1 VSDNSLLRAAHRLSE
16 ALLSARSSEAVGTAL
31 MEELQATLGVD
42 QVHLTEVSQ
51 DGDVGE
57 GTVGGSPA
65 PGYRQWLGGPS
76 LISRVIAAGASVAVP
91 DAPGDP
97 TLSQDLV
104 ARFSAASL
112 LGVPVRWGGEAR
124 FVAVVIT
131 HERRAFET
139 DEIELAETLANQAS
153 IALALLEA
161 ERSRAATA
169 EQDAALTR
177 AAIALNASLELVEVL
192 ETLSREADLAV
203 GGSLA
208 GVYLAD
214 GSGGGVATAGHNT
227 PEDWKGIVMERG
239 EGIAGRVLETGR
251 AFVTNAYQEE
261 VDLPPHPALRRLK
274 TAVGLPMAWN
284 GELKG
289 ALSVG
294 FAEMRRVTD
303 DDLRTLEA
311 IAALAV
317 AACRNAEAYEQAS
330 LAAITDALT
339 GLLNHGALH
348 LRAREEISRSRRTG
362 AALTC
367 LLLDLDNFKAINDE
381 RGHQAGDDVLRAV
394 ATAMRGRL
402 RDHDVVARYGG
413 DEFVVLLPDTDA
425 AGARNVAERIAA
437 GSPAPCSIGLA
448 QWEEPLG
455 ADELLGRADRAL
467 LLAKRRGKQ
476 RVTVVGADLEDEL
489 DLTDARIGS
498 PAATLRDFWE
508 MVAGSESAREAL
520 ETLPSFL
527 RRVTSAEEVALYEL
541 EGTEV
546 VRTVDAR
553 RERDASGASGRG
565 REDPQVQA
573 FTCERLAA
581 GPALMERLALGAFS
595 RPSLAVLL
603 ATLDVA
609 STPGDLDAPAG
620 SYAAVPL
627 VHSGRARGLLVL
639 RLERELQPERLRQI
653 EGLARQTMA
662 MFGARPDTGSPAA
675 VQALAAAI
683 DARDNH
689 THQHSE
695 QVVALATDVARLL
708 GLSPPDLEQVRHG
721 ALLHDVGKLAIPNE
735 ILHKPGPL
743 TDAEWR
749 VMAEHPVIGERILRR
764 TPQLGHLAPIVRH
777 EHERWD
783 GGGYPDGLARTAI
796 PIASRI
802 ILACDAY
809 NAMITTRPYREAM
822 SIERATAELREK
834 SGTQF
839 DPQVVEALL
848 ERLGAVSEAAS
859 GASAK

>member
-1 VSDNSLLRAAHRLSE
+1 MAPSDTSPLSAAHRLSE
-16 ALLSARSSEAVGTAL
+16 ALLSARSAEAVGTAL
-31 MEELQATLGVD
+31 MEGLQAALAVD

-51 DGDVGE
+51 DGDIGQ
-57 GTVGGSPA
+57 GTVGGSRG

-76 LISRVIAAGASVAVP
+76 LISSVIEAGTPVAVP

-97 TLSQDLV
+97 TLRQDLV
-104 ARFSAASL
+104 ERFSAASL
-112 LGVPVRWGGEAR
+112 LGVPVRWGGEVR

-131 HERRAFET
+131 HERRSYEPH
-139 DEIELAETLANQAS
+139 EIELAETLANQAA

-161 ERSRAATA
+161 ERSRAARA

-227 PEDWKGIVMERG
+227 PEDWKGIVMARG

-251 AFVTNAYQEE
+251 AFVTNAYQEDVE
-261 VDLPPHPALRRLK
+261 LPPHPALRRLQ
-274 TAVGLPMAWN
+274 TAVGLPMIWN

-317 AACRNAEAYEQAS
+317 AACRNAEAYEHAS

-348 LRAREEISRSRRTG
+348 LRLREEISRSRRNTST
-362 AALTC
+362 LTC
-367 LLLDLDNFKAINDE
+367 LLLDLDNFKAVNDE
-381 RGHQAGDDVLRAV
+381 HGHLAGDDMLRAV
-394 ATAMRGRL
+394 ATAMRGQL

-413 DEFVVLLPDTDA
+413 DEFVLLLPDTDA
-425 AGARNVAERIAA
+425 VGGRAVADRIAA
-437 GSPAPCSIGLA
+437 GSPVPCSIGLA

-455 ADELLGRADRAL
+455 ADALLGRADRAL
-467 LLAKRRGKQ
+467 LLAKRTGKQ
-476 RVTVVGADLEDEL
+476 RVTVADADLEHEL

-508 MVAGSESAREAL
+508 MVAGSDSARDAL

-527 RRVTSAEEVALYEL
+527 HRVTGAEEVALYEL
-541 EGTEV
+541 EGRDV
-546 VRTVDAR
+546 VRTTDAHD
-553 RERDASGASGRG
+553 RE
-565 REDPQVQA
+565 VQA
-573 FTCERLAA
+573 FTCERIAA
-581 GPALMERLALGAFS
+581 GPALQDRLAAGAFS

-603 ATLDVA
+603 ATLDVE
-609 STPGDLDAPAG
+609 STPCDLDAPAG
-620 SYAAVPL
+620 CYTAVPL
-627 VHSGRARGLLVL
+627 VHAGRAQGLIVL
-639 RLERELQPERLRQI
+639 RLERDLQPERLRQI

-662 MFGARPDTGSPAA
+662 LFGARPETGSPAA

-683 DARDNH
+683 EARDSY

-708 GLSPPDLEQVRHG
+708 GLSAPDLEHVRHG

-764 TPQLGHLAPIVRH
+764 TPQLGHLAPVVRH

-822 SIERATAELREK
+822 SAEHAAAELRAK

-848 ERLGAVSEAAS
+848 ERLCAVSGAAS
-859 GASAK
+859 GASAS

>member
-1 VSDNSLLRAAHRLSE
+1 MAPPSDPSQLSAAHRLSE
-16 ALLSARSSEAVGTAL
+16 ALLAARSQAAVADAL
-31 MEELQATLGVD
+31 MAELRGALGAD

-51 DGDVGE
+51 DGDVGQ
-57 GTVGGSPA
+57 GTVGGSEELN
-65 PGYRQWLGGPS
+65 YRQWLGGPS
-76 LISRVIAAGASVAVP
+76 LVSRVIAGGAAVP
-91 DAPGDP
+91 VADAPGDP
-97 TLSQDLV
+97 TVQQDLV
-104 ARFSAASL
+104 ERFSAASL
-112 LGVPVRWGGEAR
+112 LGIPVRWLGEVR
-124 FVAVVIT
+124 FVAIVISR
-131 HERRAFET
+131 ERRVFG
-139 DEIELAETLANQAS
+139 DSEIRLAETLANQAAV
-153 IALALLEA
+153 ALALLEA
-161 ERSRAATA
+161 ERMRAARA

-177 AAIALNASLELVEVL
+177 AATSLNASLELVEVL

-203 GGSLA
+203 GGTLA

-227 PEDWKGIVMERG
+227 PEDWKGIVMPRG

-261 VDLPPHPALRRLK
+261 VELPPHPALRRLR

-294 FAEMRRVTD
+294 FAEMRRITD

-348 LRAREEISRSRRTG
+348 LRVREEISRSQRTG
-362 AALTC
+362 ASLAC
-367 LLLDLDNFKAINDE
+367 LLLDLDNFKAVNDE
-381 RGHQAGDDVLRAV
+381 RGHQAGDEVLRAV
-394 ATAMRGRL
+394 ATSMRGQL

-413 DEFVVLLPDTDA
+413 DEFVVLLPDTGA
-425 AGARNVAERIAA
+425 AGARTVAARIAA
-437 GSPAPCSIGLA
+437 ASPVPCSIGLA
-448 QWEEPLG
+448 HWEEPLS
-455 ADELLGRADRAL
+455 ADELLDRADRAL
-467 LLAKRRGKQ
+467 LLAKRTGKR
-476 RVTVVGADLEDEL
+476 RVRVADADLEREL
-489 DLTDARIGS
+489 DVTDARLGA
-498 PAATLRDFWE
+498 PAATLREFWE
-508 MVAGSESAREAL
+508 MIAGSESARDAL
-520 ETLPSFL
+520 LTLPAFL
-527 RRVTSAEEVALYEL
+527 HRVTGAEEVGLYEL
-541 EGTEV
+541 EGDQI
-546 VRTVDAR
+546 VRTIVAR
-553 RERDASGASGRG
+553 RERGGD
-565 REDPQVQA
+565 EVDEQA

-581 GPALMERLALGAFS
+581 GPALAERLALGAFS
-595 RPSLAVLL
+595 RRSLAVLL
-603 ATLDVA
+603 ATLDVE
-609 STPGDLDAPAG
+609 STAADLDAPAG
-620 SYAAVPL
+620 CYAAFPL
-627 VHSGRARGLLVL
+627 LHADRPQGLIVV
-639 RLERELQPERLRQI
+639 RLEREPAPDRLRLI
-653 EGLARQTMA
+653 EGLTRQTMA

-683 DARDNH
+683 EARDNY
-689 THQHSE
+689 THQHSA

-708 GLSPPDLEQVRHG
+708 GLAPAELEQVRHG

-796 PIASRI
+796 PVASRI

-822 SIERATAELREK
+822 SAEDAIAELRAK

-839 DPQVVEALL
+839 DPQVVGALL
-848 ERLGAVSEAAS
+848 ERLGAISGAAS
-859 GASAK
+859 AS

>member
-1 VSDNSLLRAAHRLSE
+1 
-16 ALLSARSSEAVGTAL
+16 
-31 MEELQATLGVD
+31 MQELQAALGAD

-57 GTVGGSPA
+57 GRVGGSGA
-65 PGYRQWLGGPS
+65 PGYRQSLGDPS
-76 LISRVIAAGASVAVP
+76 LISCVIDAGASVAVP
-91 DAPGDP
+91 DARGDP
-97 TLSQDLV
+97 RLRQDMV
-104 ARFSAASL
+104 ERFSVASL
-112 LGVPVRWGGEAR
+112 LGVPVRWGGEVR
-124 FVAVVIT
+124 FVGVAIT
-131 HERRAFET
+131 HERRVYEP
-139 DEIELAETLANQAS
+139 DEIELAETLANQAAV
-153 IALALLEA
+153 ALALLEA
-161 ERSRAATA
+161 EHSRAATA

-177 AAIALNASLELVEVL
+177 AAIALNASLELEEVL

-227 PEDWKGIVMERG
+227 PEDWKGIVMARG

-251 AFVTNAYQEE
+251 PFVTNAYQEDVE
-261 VDLPPHPALRRLK
+261 LPPHPALRSLR
-274 TAVGLPMAWN
+274 TAVGLPMIWN

-294 FAEMRRVTD
+294 FWEMRRVTD

-317 AACRNAEAYEQAS
+317 AACRNAEAYEHAS
-330 LAAITDALT
+330 TAAITDALT

-348 LRAREEISRSRRTG
+348 LRVREEISRSRRTG
-362 AALTC
+362 APLTC
-367 LLLDLDNFKAINDE
+367 LLIDLDNFKAVNDE
-381 RGHQAGDDVLRAV
+381 RGHLAGDDILRAV
-394 ATAMRGRL
+394 AKAMRAQL

-413 DEFVVLLPDTDA
+413 DEFVVLLPDSDA
-425 AGARNVAERIAA
+425 LGGRAVADRIAA
-437 GSPAPCSIGLA
+437 ASPVPCSIGLA
-448 QWEEPLG
+448 QWEDTLA

-467 LLAKRRGKQ
+467 LLAKRTGKH
-476 RVTVVGADLEDEL
+476 RVTVAGADLEHEL
-489 DLTDARIGS
+489 DLSDARVGS
-498 PAATLRDFWE
+498 PGAVLRDFWE
-508 MVAGSESAREAL
+508 MVAGSESARDALEAL
-520 ETLPSFL
+520 PAFL
-527 RRVTSAEEVALYEL
+527 RRVTGAEEVALYEL
-541 EGTEV
+541 EAGDV
-546 VRTVDAR
+546 VRTLDAAR
-553 RERDASGASGRG
+553 P
-565 REDPQVQA
+565 EDGPQRA
-573 FTCERLAA
+573 FTCERLPA
-581 GPALMERLALGAFS
+581 GPALADRLALGAFS
-595 RPSLAVLL
+595 RSSLAVLL
-603 ATLDVA
+603 ATLDVESA
-609 STPGDLDAPAG
+609 AGDLDAPAG

-627 VHSGRARGLLVL
+627 MHSGRPQGLIVL
-639 RLERELQPERLRQI
+639 RLERTLQPDRLRQI

-662 MFGARPDTGSPAA
+662 MFGARQESGSPAA

-683 DARDNH
+683 EARDNY

-708 GLSPPDLEQVRHG
+708 GLALPDLEQVRHG

-783 GGGYPDGLARTAI
+783 GGGYPDGLAQTAI

-809 NAMITTRPYREAM
+809 NAMITTRPYRDAM
-822 SIERATAELREK
+822 SPEHAAAELRAK

-839 DPQVVEALL
+839 DPRVVEALL
-848 ERLGAVSEAAS
+848 ERLGAVSAPAT
-859 GASAK
+859 AT

>member
-1 VSDNSLLRAAHRLSE
+1 VLPSENSPLRAAHRLSE
-16 ALLSARSSEAVGTAL
+16 ALLAARSAQAVGAAL
-31 MEELQATLGVD
+31 MEQMKAALGVD
-42 QVHLTEVSQ
+42 QVHLVEVSQ

-57 GTVGGSPA
+57 GTVGESA
-65 PGYRQWLGGPS
+65 QSGYRQWLGGPS
-76 LISRVIAAGASVAVP
+76 LISRVIEEGAPVAVP
-91 DAPGDP
+91 DATGDP
-97 TLSQDLV
+97 TVRQDL
-104 ARFSAASL
+104 AKRFSAASL
-112 LGVPVRWGGEAR
+112 LGVPVRWGGEVR
-124 FVAVVIT
+124 FVSVAIT
-131 HERRAFET
+131 HERREFEP
-139 DEIELAETLANQAS
+139 DEIEFAATLANQAAV
-153 IALALLEA
+153 ALALLEA
-161 ERSRAATA
+161 ERGRAASA
-169 EQDAALTR
+169 EHDAALTR
-177 AAIALNASLELVEVL
+177 AAISLNASLELEEVL
-192 ETLSREADLAV
+192 ATLSREADLAV

-227 PEDWKGIVMERG
+227 PEDWKGIVMPRG

-251 AFVTNAYQEE
+251 AFVTNAYQEDVE
-261 VDLPPHPALRRLK
+261 LPPHPALRRLK

-294 FAEMRRVTD
+294 FAEMRRITD
-303 DDLRTLEA
+303 DDLRALEA

-317 AACRNAEAYEQAS
+317 AACRNAEAYEHAS

-348 LRAREEISRSRRTG
+348 LRVREEISRCRRTG
-362 AALTC
+362 SGLTC
-367 LLLDLDNFKAINDE
+367 LLLDLDNFKAVNDE
-381 RGHQAGDDVLRAV
+381 RGHLAGDDILRAV
-394 ATAMRGRL
+394 ATAMRGQL

-413 DEFVVLLPDTDA
+413 DEFVVLLPETDA
-425 AGARNVAERIAA
+425 AGGRAVADRIAA
-437 GSPAPCSIGLA
+437 GSPVPCSIGLA
-448 QWEEPLG
+448 QWEDTLG

-467 LLAKRRGKQ
+467 LLAKRTGKQ
-476 RVTVVGADLEDEL
+476 RVTVADADLEHEL
-489 DLTDARIGS
+489 DLTDTRIGS
-498 PAATLRDFWE
+498 PAVMLREFWE
-508 MVAGSESAREAL
+508 MVAASDSARDAL
-520 ETLPSFL
+520 ESLPAFL
-527 RRVTSAEEVALYEL
+527 RRATGAAEVALYEL
-541 EGTEV
+541 ENGDM
-546 VRTVDAR
+546 VRT
-553 RERDASGASGRG
+553 RDNPEA
-565 REDPQVQA
+565 QA
-573 FTCERLAA
+573 FTCRRLAA
-581 GPALMERLALGAFS
+581 GPALADRLGLGAVA

-603 ATLDVA
+603 ATLDVE
-609 STPGDLDAPAG
+609 STAADHDAPAG
-620 SYAAVPL
+620 SYTAVPL
-627 VHSGRARGLLVL
+627 LHAGRAQGLIVL
-639 RLERELQPERLRQI
+639 RHEREPAPERLRQV

-662 MFGARPDTGSPAA
+662 MFGARPETGSPAA

-683 DARDNH
+683 EARDSY

-708 GLSPPDLEQVRHG
+708 GLSASDLEQVRHG

-764 TPQLGHLAPIVRH
+764 TPQLGHLAPVVRH

-822 SIERATAELREK
+822 SAAHAAAELRAK
-834 SGTQF
+834 AGTQF

-848 ERLGAVSEAAS
+848 ERLGAVSGAAS
-859 GASAK
+859 GASAT